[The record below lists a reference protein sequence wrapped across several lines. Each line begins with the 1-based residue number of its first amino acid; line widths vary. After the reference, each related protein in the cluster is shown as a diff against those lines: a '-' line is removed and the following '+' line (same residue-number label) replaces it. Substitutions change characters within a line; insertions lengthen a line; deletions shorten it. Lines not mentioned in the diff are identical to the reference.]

1 MYVGINSGEIRSPKE
16 FPSKSSQSQLFCQ
29 SQLELVVAS
38 VRGMSVHGRVPVCD
52 LNVLAGHGTHSFN
65 VFSRNP
71 AAHGPH
77 SVAPSDVATEFTG
90 HLTHGPLSGPA
101 WPASHAQS
109 VILSLPAGELECAG
123 HTSQAAEPGAALY
136 SLTAH
141 ATHGPPSGP
150 E

>member
-65 VFSRNP
+65 LFSRNP

-90 HLTHGPLSGPA
+90 HS
-101 WPASHAQS
+101 
-109 VILSLPAGELECAG
+109 
-123 HTSQAAEPGAALY
+123 
-136 SLTAH
+136 
-141 ATHGPPSGP
+141 THGPPFGP
-150 E
+150 AEPALQVQSVNGITLTNNNTHNPALCGILISSTTGYIHKSQ